1 MRRKTLM
8 HVKVVP
14 AKGRKYYY
22 FRTGK
27 LNNRGKEILTPLP
40 DMADV
45 GAFGGAYAAALAA
58 RSKRESSS
66 AVLTISDLIHLYE
79 HSPKF
84 LKLSPGSQ
92 RIYGYSLAYLKKML
106 PTAPAGLLE
115 RQDVARLVDGRAE
128 HPGAANSLLRTI
140 NAMYKWA
147 RQRGHVEND
156 PGKDVPELE
165 MGEHEPWPQPVLDAA
180 LASDDTRV
188 RLGAHLLYYTAQRIG
203 DAVRMR
209 WTDIRDGKLTV
220 TQQKTKRT
228 LIIPIHDKLADELAR
243 HERRIGYIIEG
254 QKGKPLHQHTLRET
268 LQRFA
273 SENGAKVV
281 PHGLRKNAVN
291 ALLEAGCSAAET
303 AAISGQSLGMVEMY
317 AKARAQGSLASA
329 AILKWNR
336 K

>member
-1 MRRKTLM
+1 
-8 HVKVVP
+8 
-14 AKGRKYYY
+14 
-22 FRTGK
+22 
-27 LNNRGKEILTPLP
+27 
-40 DMADV
+40 MADV

-156 PGKDVPELE
+156 PGK
-165 MGEHEPWPQPVLDAA
+165 
-180 LASDDTRV
+180 
-188 RLGAHLLYYTAQRIG
+188 
-203 DAVRMR
+203 
-209 WTDIRDGKLTV
+209 
-220 TQQKTKRT
+220 
-228 LIIPIHDKLADELAR
+228 
-243 HERRIGYIIEG
+243 
-254 QKGKPLHQHTLRET
+254 
-268 LQRFA
+268 
-273 SENGAKVV
+273 
-281 PHGLRKNAVN
+281 
-291 ALLEAGCSAAET
+291 GCS
-303 AAISGQSLGMVEMY
+303 
-317 AKARAQGSLASA
+317 
-329 AILKWNR
+329 
-336 K
+336 